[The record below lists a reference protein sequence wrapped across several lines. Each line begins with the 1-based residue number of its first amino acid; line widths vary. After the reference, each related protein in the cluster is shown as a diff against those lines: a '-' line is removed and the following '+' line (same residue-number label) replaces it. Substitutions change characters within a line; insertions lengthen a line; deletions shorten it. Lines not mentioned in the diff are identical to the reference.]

1 MAQPVSLVTT
11 FVACAS
17 GNAQGLKHIKGRRAR
32 TRGVSGPVRMGM
44 ANTAQSEAKAGTST
58 LGADLLASIV
68 VFLVALPL
76 CMGISIA
83 SGMPATAGII
93 TGIVGG
99 IVVGM
104 LAGSPLQVSGPAAGL
119 SVLVLQ
125 LVQQHGVEMIGTIV
139 FFAGLMQFIA
149 GQLKL
154 GQWFRAVSPA
164 VIHGMLAG
172 IGVLILVAQFHV
184 MLDGKPI
191 GTGVQ
196 NLLGIPGA
204 IMSAIAAGDHRL
216 TAGVLGL
223 ATIAAIFGWS
233 ALAPKSLKVIPAPLV
248 GVALAMIAAAA
259 LNLGDIN
266 YVQVPDNFLRSAFNN
281 YPTVDKFARI
291 MEFPIL
297 IGALSIAFIASA
309 ETLLCATAV
318 DQMHS
323 GPRTQ
328 YDKELWAQGVG
339 NTICGLLGVLP
350 MTGVIVR
357 SGANVEAGAKT
368 RASAVLHGIWL
379 LLFAALLPATL
390 RYVPLSALAAV
401 LVFTGYKL
409 AYPKIVPTLMKY
421 GWAEVAIYFTTI
433 IMIVLTNLLEGVLIG
448 LGLSLLKLLYA
459 FSHLAI
465 RREEKPG
472 SNRVDLHLDGT
483 ATLIRLPK
491 LAAELEALKPG
502 AEVHVHIQDLDY
514 IDHACLDLLGN
525 WDKQHKATGG
535 SLTIEWDELSQKY
548 HDRHGTGAVAAVAAK

>member
-1 MAQPVSLVTT
+1 MPA
-11 FVACAS
+11 
-17 GNAQGLKHIKGRRAR
+17 
-32 TRGVSGPVRMGM
+32 
-44 ANTAQSEAKAGTST
+44 TST
-58 LGADLLASIV
+58 IGKDFLASVV

-83 SGMPATAGII
+83 SGMPPTAGLI

-99 IVVGM
+99 IVVGF

-139 FFAGLMQFIA
+139 LFAGLLQFVA

-164 VIHGMLAG
+164 VIYGILAG

-184 MLDGKPI
+184 MLDGKPL
-191 GTGVQ
+191 GTGLD
-196 NLLGIPGA
+196 NLRGIPGA
-204 IMSAIAAGDHRL
+204 ISAAVAAGDHHL
-216 TAGVLGL
+216 SAGLLGL
-223 ATIAAIFGWS
+223 LTIASIFAWS
-233 ALAPKSLKVIPAPLV
+233 WFAPKSLKAVPAPLV
-248 GVALAMIAAAA
+248 GVAVGMMAAAA
-259 LNLGDIN
+259 FKLGDIN
-266 YVQVPDNFLRSAFNN
+266 YVKVPANFLAEAFNN
-281 YPTVDKFARI
+281 YPTMEKLARI
-291 MEFPIL
+291 LEPAIL
-297 IGALSIAFIASA
+297 IGAISIAFIASA

-323 GPRTQ
+323 GPRTK

-357 SGANVEAGAKT
+357 SGANVEAGAQS
-368 RASAVLHGIWL
+368 RASAIMHGVWL
-379 LLFAALLPATL
+379 LLFAALLPSTL
-390 RYVPLSALAAV
+390 QYVPSSALAAV

-409 AYPKIVPTLMKY
+409 AYPKIVPTLMKF
-421 GWAEVAIYFTTI
+421 GLAEVAIYFITI
-433 IMIVLTNLLEGVLIG
+433 ATIVLTNLLQGVLVG

-465 RREEKPG
+465 RREEQPG
-472 SNRVDLHLDGT
+472 SNRIDLHLDGT
-483 ATLIRLPK
+483 ATLIKLPK
-491 LAAELEALKPG
+491 LAQTLEALQPG
-502 AEVHVHIQDLDY
+502 SEAHVHIQDLDY
-514 IDHACLDLLGN
+514 IDHACLDLLTN
-525 WDKQHKATGG
+525 WDKQHKTTGG

-548 HDRHGTGAVAAVAAK
+548 HQRHGSGAKDPAPKAA